1 MLSEVGKEALLNIF
15 SEQKHKTV
23 LYDKLIAETGETAQ
37 KILEKEVSET
47 SRRYNPKIYQEK
59 VEMNKLI
66 KGKKLASKIGQNF
79 LVSVLK
85 KQKEQSM
92 LELAYIE
99 NIKQSCGFDFK
110 QNNFI
115 FNQPI
120 QFVLEPRR
128 GGVAA

>member
-66 KGKKLASKIGQNF
+66 KGKKLASKIG
-79 LVSVLK
+79 
-85 KQKEQSM
+85 
-92 LELAYIE
+92 
-99 NIKQSCGFDFK
+99 
-110 QNNFI
+110 
-115 FNQPI
+115 
-120 QFVLEPRR
+120 
-128 GGVAA
+128 

>member
-1 MLSEVGKEALLNIF
+1 
-15 SEQKHKTV
+15 
-23 LYDKLIAETGETAQ
+23 
-37 KILEKEVSET
+37 
-47 SRRYNPKIYQEK
+47 
-59 VEMNKLI
+59 MNKLI

-79 LVSVLK
+79 LVSILK

-115 FNQPI
+115 FN
-120 QFVLEPRR
+120 
-128 GGVAA
+128 